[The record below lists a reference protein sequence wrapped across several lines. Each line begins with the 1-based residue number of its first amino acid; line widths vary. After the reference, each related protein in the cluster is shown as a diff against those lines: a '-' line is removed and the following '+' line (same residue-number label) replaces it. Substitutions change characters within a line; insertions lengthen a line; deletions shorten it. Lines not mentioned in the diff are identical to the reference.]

1 MDPFASKLAFSA
13 AAAGAALLGA
23 LFPRPDYEVV
33 NPGRPWAQIGAVNA
47 WQPASGMA
55 DSYSYSGALPAWQ
68 GPIDVYGTHQ
78 WRLAREREALERE
91 EAELRRAVTQA
102 VWPEEAPVV
111 DEEQAEAPVVTVH
124 RGGKPAEEVA
134 LEPAE
139 AEPPVLAVVSDQ

>member
-33 NPGRPWAQIGAVNA
+33 NPGRPWAQIGAANA
-47 WQPASGMA
+47 FQPASGIA
-55 DSYSYSGALPAWQ
+55 DSYSYSGALPAWK

-91 EAELRRAVTQA
+91 EAELQRAVTQA
-102 VWPEEAPVV
+102 AVLEEAP
-111 DEEQAEAPVVTVH
+111 AVTVH
-124 RGGKPAEEVA
+124 RGGKPDEEAA

-139 AEPPVLAVVSDQ
+139 AAEAEPPALAVVSDQ